1 MKTRTKR
8 SLMAVIAI
16 MIIVASIAVM
26 FTGCASKCDFSDL
39 MEQLTKGVR
48 AAYGESNIDKID
60 VTAKAELGV
69 TKDKEKKPSKVY
81 SVDFAT
87 QLDLNIDSTSRNN
100 GIKLVVTET
109 DNSTKNATTK
119 TVLGAWYKES
129 SSTTATAQNMYVQYI
144 NPFDGNEHKLN
155 IKVPTVKNTMIAKNA
170 EIDGKQVTKD
180 IQDADIIETYIGM
193 LSILNNDK
201 NIMKCKMSKKA
212 GKFSVPLNKILSD
225 ETNEL
230 FGTITGLGDTLNP
243 YLNALGVYLNLS
255 ELGDLLPNLVL
266 DVQFNY
272 EKNENKEYA
281 LSGVELKLSID
292 KKDFKI
298 QRTTPTDTGSKE
310 INEPTDEAIIEANIT
325 NDFRISIEASELKI
339 GNGTLPMDT
348 FNAGFNSSEGRAI
361 NAVNFKVEG
370 RLSIDK
376 DININLANIL
386 DATLA
391 NAING
396 LLGTT
401 QLSLPKDNYKI
412 ILEADVDITKIINIG
427 FKQNV
432 SPYIAGTETR
442 LVETTDGKVA
452 LMKFTGDADASS
464 PEALSQSELQQ
475 LATNGIDWRMNKEG
489 YAELKA
495 MILDLLNMVN
505 YLNIEL
511 VGAGNNKHQVTLGRE
526 NNSANSSL
534 KVRTFK
540 ALGANVVGEGITGG
554 VGDVIGGELSTL
566 LNTVLGFI
574 VPEPKIK
581 DKTVAPSAVKPVTV
595 TVGTETKEFT
605 YYSIEFVEALAVE
618 NSNDGTAT
626 VEPTDPNAEFKNMAK
641 WIAPAIRALNIFIG
655 GTSAGEGNL
664 LKATFGPYTFQGE
677 VSPGV
682 MADMITLNLKEA
694 TVYSN
699 EDGMGILIDI
709 NCKLLKHD
717 GKYHP
722 GIASIQSI
730 LGFDE
735 INLKLGLT
743 NITYGGCVPK
753 YFAK

>member
-48 AAYGESNIDKID
+48 AAYGENNIDKID

-109 DNSTKNATTK
+109 DNSTKDAKTK
-119 TVLGAWYKES
+119 TVLGAWYRES

-170 EIDGKQVTKD
+170 EIDGNQVTKD

-201 NIMKCKMSKKA
+201 NIMKCKMSKKT

-298 QRTTPTDTGSKE
+298 QRTIPTDTGSKE

-348 FNAGFNSSEGRAI
+348 FSAGFNASEGRAI

-370 RLSIDK
+370 SLSIDK
-376 DININLANIL
+376 DINVDLAGVL
-386 DATLA
+386 GELA
-391 NAING
+391 QTIQG

-412 ILEADVDITKIINIG
+412 IFEADVDITKIINIG

-432 SPYIAGTETR
+432 SPYIAGTEVK

-452 LMKFTGDADASS
+452 LMKFTTDPGQPEPLTDTELKTLASS
-464 PEALSQSELQQ
+464 
-475 LATNGIDWRMNKEG
+475 GIEWRMNKQG
-489 YAELKA
+489 YNELKT
-495 MILDLLNMVN
+495 MIMNLLDMVN

-526 NNSANSSL
+526 SNAANSSL
-534 KVRTFK
+534 RVRTFK
-540 ALGANVVGEGITGG
+540 ALGANIVGEGTPPG
-554 VGDVIGGELSTL
+554 VGDIVGGELSVL

-574 VPEPKIK
+574 MTEPNIN
-581 DKTVAPSAVKPVTV
+581 DQTAAPTAVRPVTV
-595 TVGTETKEFT
+595 TVGNETKEFT
-605 YYSIEFVEALAVE
+605 YYSIEFIEAFAVE

-626 VEPTDPNAEFKNMAK
+626 VEPTDPNAEFKHMAK

-677 VSPGV
+677 VSQGV

-709 NCKLLKHD
+709 NCKLLKV
-717 GKYHP
+717 GENYHP
-722 GIASIQSI
+722 GISAIQGI